1 MLIPI
6 VNKTWLHLANRV
18 SSESNFDFLRVRV
31 QDPTGNETQIYSRSG
46 VQSWADM
53 PPYIFRLVGKYRVR
67 ISYTKDSSVSAGSD
81 TAWVDDIV
89 IGNSST
95 REAITE
101 TYLLEDFEGAAP
113 TWSQVGNFGWA
124 ISSDSANNGLFSFKS
139 QLPFASN
146 GQSAGFQF
154 FVNISFNI
162 PPLNFTTESI
172 NSKQLFR
179 WDNMV
184 WYCGV
189 NLAFGTPQYE
199 KSLIDYNSIEA
210 DRVVLTLT
218 SDARFNLSSSSRTP
232 FKIFCKVFDAPATL
246 RLRDAS
252 GFYWDREL
260 PVSDWTLISPNW
272 SEFVWSPINPVIQ
285 QGRSPDQSANI
296 QELYILTNNKI
307 QIWWIGSNPPE
318 TLSLPTTIYRAGV
331 RDRGSGDRSLY
342 VGDIYPTN
350 TPSDTLNYTPGVVPF
365 ARNIINGSV
374 GNLTGLPYS
383 AYQNVWGLVK
393 WAEESR
399 LNNVIQ
405 FIKDA
410 QVAYTSSVGDVGPFA
425 PVYTWNDPNNA
436 STGDT
441 INTFGFNGFDN
452 FEQSGEYQAQLGL
465 WLARAWYENRSNSD
479 LRTLAMSWLNWLDQ
493 VYGTRQDTLPPNSF
507 PSNSIATA
515 GNNPGVQALI
525 GEAALWCNLSG
536 GDPATTFRWIYRSL
550 TYLNSQ
556 FVGAGNPMSGS
567 WSNSQLAFDATL
579 KQYYSLWHGAAINF
593 LSLLEQHK
601 PEITYPSC
609 SEPLAIT
616 VSVPFTEVCCGGT
629 INNKFWKCSNGE
641 CVYTLIDGIYATKE
655 ECEAAKVPII
665 SSFTSTFSQTFNGDN
680 LITYQFTIPVPSQVA
695 GWGDLKAY
703 LVSGIWD
710 DYGTVGTFSAPPTIV
725 YQYNGPEVLIST
737 GNVPINGTVTNLLR
751 VLCFVNLQIV
761 WRGTTS
767 YTCP

>member
-1 MLIPI
+1 MPYTPI
-6 VNKTWLHLANRV
+6 
-18 SSESNFDFLRVRV
+18 
-31 QDPTGNETQIYSRSG
+31 
-46 VQSWADM
+46 
-53 PPYIFRLVGKYRVR
+53 
-67 ISYTKDSSVSAGSD
+67 
-81 TAWVDDIV
+81 
-89 IGNSST
+89 
-95 REAITE
+95 
-101 TYLLEDFEGAAP
+101 
-113 TWSQVGNFGWA
+113 
-124 ISSDSANNGLFSFKS
+124 
-139 QLPFASN
+139 
-146 GQSAGFQF
+146 
-154 FVNISFNI
+154 
-162 PPLNFTTESI
+162 NFTTESI

-318 TLSLPTTIYRAGV
+318 PLSLPTTIYRAGV
-331 RDRGSGDRSLY
+331 RDSGSGDRSLY

-493 VYGTRQDTLPPNSF
+493 VYGTRQDTLPPNTF

-567 WSNSQLAFDATL
+567 WSNSQPVFDTTL
-579 KQYYSLWHGAAINF
+579 KQYYSWWHGAAINF

-609 SEPLAIT
+609 SEPLNTI
-616 VSVPFTEVCCGGT
+616 VSEPFAEVCCGG
-629 INNKFWKCSNGE
+629 I
-641 CVYTLIDGIYATKE
+641 TLICPTWIVNTSLRTNSITKSIE
-655 ECEAAKVPII
+655 TTRNFRGGFVLEGVGTSNPNRTSNISGGSGTITYQLPEGTISICKAYLWWNIITDQNTDLPSITVNEQTITGSQVGQGGRTCWASLNNEINKVYR
-665 SSFTSTFSQTFNGDN
+665 SDVTN
-680 LITYQFTIPVPSQVA
+680 LITSTS
-695 GWGDLKAY
+695 GSLT
-703 LVSGIWD
+703 VSGFPETRVRFGSNPILD
-710 DYGTVGTFSAPPTIV
+710 SSQGAALLIV
-725 YQYNGPEVLIST
+725 YTSIDGEPMNLDIYDGCVTLPGPALSVPLEATSIKKLGVAVGDGQPFSSGALRINNYDLTPNGGTWPFGGDGSFMDTLVFD
-737 GNVPINGTVTNLLR
+737 VPDSVSPPYTITNTYFNDCLSWFL
-751 VLCFVNLQIV
+751 FVHA
-761 WRGTTS
+761 
-767 YTCP
+767 Y